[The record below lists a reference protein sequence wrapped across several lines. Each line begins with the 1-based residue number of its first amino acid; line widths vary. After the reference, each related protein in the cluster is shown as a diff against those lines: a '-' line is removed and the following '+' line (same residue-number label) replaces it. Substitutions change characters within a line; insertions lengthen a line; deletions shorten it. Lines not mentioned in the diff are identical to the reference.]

1 MLPVTRRAFLAAAA
15 VAPAMRLTA
24 RQAPDSADVVIVGGD
39 PAGYAAAWRLAQTP
53 GLRIV
58 LVDDAPAWAP
68 AAPPLPALVGDA
80 PPFVRGHQVC
90 FDRWRDQGIP
100 GWGYADV
107 LPSFKRLERYEAGA
121 NEFRGADGPLSVMHC
136 WDPHAAHKTFL
147 LACVGGG
154 GFAQDSRHDFN
165 GPRSQSVGGYYQK
178 AIRDDRAYA
187 FDAALLD
194 ATPGG
199 AAVTRVRGAAA
210 ARIVFEGRR
219 AVGVELRGSGGPRTI
234 RAGRAVIVAA
244 PPVRAAQLLMLS
256 GVGPADH
263 LRSVGV
269 AVIADRRGVGGNLH
283 DQVRVPLRWQG
294 LPPVAN
300 LPASTVTA
308 GLFTVSLVASPPDLQ
323 IDFVDPRVAGALQIG
338 FDITAVQPTSRGEV
352 RLRSADPAEAP
363 TVSLNALATE
373 ADVTALVQGVR
384 LARLIGTSPQLDRLR
399 SDEVGASRG
408 ATSTPDLQ
416 AYVRGAVAPCG
427 HLAGTCAMGPASAE
441 GAVVDA
447 RLAVH
452 GVEGLYVVG
461 ASVMPT
467 VVNAPPDAA
476 SLMIGDRGGEFVLG
490 AGPGAAP

>member
-1 MLPVTRRAFLAAAA
+1 MPHRVTRRAFLAAAA
-15 VAPAMRLTA
+15 AVAPAVRLTA
-24 RQAPDSADVVIVGGD
+24 RQPPETADVVIIGGD
-39 PAGYAAAWRLAQTP
+39 PGGYAAAWRLAQTP

-68 AAPPLPALVGDA
+68 AAPPLPALVGDV

-90 FDRWRDQGIP
+90 FDHWRDQGND

-136 WDPHAAHKTFL
+136 WDPHPAHRTFL

-165 GPRSQSVGGYYQK
+165 GPRSQSVGGYFQK

-194 ATPGG
+194 GLAPG
-199 AAVTRVRGAAA
+199 AVTRVRGAAVT
-210 ARIVFEGRR
+210 RVVFDRRR
-219 AVGVELRGSGGPRTI
+219 AAGVELAGDGSTRTI
-234 RAGRAVIVAA
+234 RAARAVIVAST
-244 PPVRAAQLLMLS
+244 PVRAAQLLMLS

-263 LRSVGV
+263 LRSLGV
-269 AVIADRRGVGGNLH
+269 PVVADRPGVGRNLH

-352 RLRSADPAEAP
+352 RLRSASQADAP
-363 TVSLNALATE
+363 LVSLNVLATE

-408 ATSTPDLQ
+408 AISTPDLQ
-416 AYVRGAVAPCG
+416 AYVRGAVALRG
-427 HLAGTCAMGPASAE
+427 HLAGTCAMGPSSAPE
-441 GAVVDA
+441 AVVGA

-452 GVEGLYVVG
+452 GVDDLYVVG

-476 SLMIGDRGGEFVLG
+476 ALMIGDRGGEFV
-490 AGPGAAP
+490 AASRPA